1 MVSDF
6 GNKAV
11 FCRTNIE
18 YYTKYKY
25 SETLLVLD
33 LPKPVP
39 AGLHVVPT
47 FRHISLRRS
56 DAYII
61 TIGPEPL

>member
-1 MVSDF
+1 MVSEF

-11 FCRTNIE
+11 FCRTNTE
-18 YYTKYKY
+18 YCTEYKY

-33 LPKPVP
+33 LPKSVP
-39 AGLHVVPT
+39 AGLNVVPT
-47 FRHISLRRS
+47 FRHNSLRRS

-61 TIGPEPL
+61 RTLYK